1 MLAIAG
7 GTYREHCTEGDWSQ
21 LFGSGLR
28 AAAALQST
36 GEEIQLFTYVS
47 TSEDLPLAEA
57 TAQGTFGAKLKP
69 ANRSTTIA

>member
-7 GTYREHCTEGDWSQ
+7 GTYREHCTEGDWKQ

-36 GEEIQLFTYVS
+36 GEDVHLFTYAN
-47 TSEDLPLAEA
+47 TAEDLPLVEA
-57 TAQGTFGAKLKP
+57 TA
-69 ANRSTTIA
+69 R